1 LYGKPLLNKIKT
13 CKNIYFLHF
22 QIFKSSNFQ
31 INKVHK
37 NFKNI
42 EKVVYGR
49 GSLDMMDSILAEKR
63 NENNNFFLFVVDN
76 YFKGKDLENRIPV
89 KLQDVIRFIDV
100 DPYEPTTQQIDS
112 LRDEVLSAKGLPSG
126 VIGIG
131 GGSIMDIA
139 KAVSLM
145 FTNEGSSTLYQ
156 GLNLIKKPGIYHLG
170 VPTISGTGAEVSMT
184 AVLTGPVK
192 KLGLKCDW
200 TVFNQ
205 VILDPELIASVPTD
219 KWLYT
224 GMDTYIHCIESE
236 NGILNNAFSHAYAEQ
251 SLKLCREIYIGENS
265 GHTPEN
271 DDKLMVAS
279 LMGGLSLTYSEVGVC
294 HALSYGLS
302 KIFGEKHCYANCLA
316 FQHLGDYY
324 AESVA
329 ELKQML
335 VKYNVVL
342 PQGLSKNWTD
352 DQITAM
358 AQVAYNLPHMWN
370 HAIGTNWKEKITIDT
385 IKELYKRM

>member
-1 LYGKPLLNKIKT
+1 M
-13 CKNIYFLHF
+13 
-22 QIFKSSNFQ
+22 
-31 INKVHK
+31 HK

-49 GSLDMMDSILAEKR
+49 GAFSTMDSILEPVRK
-63 NENNNFFLFVVDN
+63 ENDNFILFVVDK
-76 YFKGKDLENRIPV
+76 YFLNSELAKSIPV
-89 KLQDVIRFIDV
+89 KVGDIIEYIDV
-100 DPYEPTTQQIDS
+100 DPSEPTTEQIDE
-112 LRDEVLSAKGLPSG
+112 LRDEVLKTKGIPSG
-126 VIGIG
+126 IVGIG

-139 KAVSLM
+139 KAASLM

-156 GLNLIKKPGIYHLG
+156 GLNLIKNPGIYHLG

-184 AVLTGPVK
+184 AVLTGPEK

-205 VILDPELIASVPTD
+205 VILDPELIASVPRD
-219 KWLYT
+219 KWFYT

-251 SLKLCREIYIGENS
+251 ALKLCRDIYLGEVA
-265 GHTPEN
+265 GQTAEN

-302 KIFGEKHCYANCLA
+302 KILGEKHCYANCVA
-316 FQHLGDYY
+316 FQHLHDYY
-324 AESVA
+324 GEGVA
-329 ELKQML
+329 EFKTML
-335 VKYNVVL
+335 QKHKITL
-342 PQGLSKNWTD
+342 PQGLSKDWSDET
-352 DQITAM
+352 ITAM
-358 AQVAYNLPHMWN
+358 AHVAYNLHHMWN
-370 HAIGTNWKEKITIDT
+370 HAIGTDWKEKITIDT

>member
-1 LYGKPLLNKIKT
+1 M
-13 CKNIYFLHF
+13 
-22 QIFKSSNFQ
+22 
-31 INKVHK
+31 HK

-42 EKVVYGR
+42 DKVVFGR
-49 GSLDMMDSILAEKR
+49 GSFSEMEGILAERR
-63 NENNNFFLFVVDN
+63 NDNGGFFLFVVDN
-76 YFKGKDLENRIPV
+76 YFNGKELASRLPASAADI
-89 KLQDVIRFIDV
+89 IRFIDV
-100 DPYEPTTQQIDS
+100 DPNEPTTDQIDE
-112 LRDEVLSAKGLPSG
+112 LRDEVLATKGLPAG

-145 FTNEGSSTLYQ
+145 FTNDGSSTLYQ

-205 VILDPELIASVPTD
+205 VILDPELIASVPVD

-236 NGILNNAFSHAYAEQ
+236 NGILNNAYSHAYAEAA
-251 SLKLCREIYIGENS
+251 LKLCREIYLGPSAGQN
-265 GHTPEN
+265 PDN

-279 LMGGLSLTYSEVGVC
+279 MMGGLSLTYSEVGVC

-302 KIFGEKHCYANCLA
+302 KILGEKHCYANCLA
-316 FQHLGDYY
+316 FQHLEDYY
-324 AESVA
+324 GEGVG

-335 VKYNVVL
+335 AMHNVTL
-342 PQGLSKNWTD
+342 PQGLSRSWTD
-352 DQITAM
+352 EQITAM
-358 AQVAYNLPHMWN
+358 AEVAYNLPHMWN
-370 HAIGTNWKEKITIDT
+370 HAIGADWKDKVTIES

>member
-1 LYGKPLLNKIKT
+1 
-13 CKNIYFLHF
+13 
-22 QIFKSSNFQ
+22 
-31 INKVHK
+31 VHK

-42 EKVVYGR
+42 EKTVYGR
-49 GSLDMMDSILAEKR
+49 ESFDMMDEILSAKR
-63 NENNNFFLFVVDN
+63 NDNGKFFLFVVDN
-76 YFKGKDLENRIPV
+76 YFKDKSLASRIPA
-89 KLQDVIRFIDV
+89 KQDDVIKFIDV
-100 DPYEPTTQQIDS
+100 DPYEPTTDQIDN
-112 LRDEVLSAKGLPSG
+112 LRDEILSSKGLPAG

-192 KLGLKCDW
+192 KLGLKCEW

-205 VILDPELIASVPTD
+205 VILDPKLIASVPID
-219 KWLYT
+219 KWFYT

-236 NGILNNAFSHAYAEQ
+236 NGILNNAYSHAYAEQ
-251 SLKLCREIYIGENS
+251 SLKLCKEIFTGENS
-265 GHTPEN
+265 GQTTEN

-302 KIFGEKHCYANCLA
+302 KILGEKHCYANCLA
-316 FQHLGDYY
+316 FQHLEDYY
-324 AESVA
+324 KDGVKEF
-329 ELKQML
+329 KQML
-335 VKYNVVL
+335 IKHKIQL
-342 PQGLSKNWTD
+342 PQNISKHWTD
-352 DQITAM
+352 EQITAM
-358 AQVAYNLPHMWN
+358 AEVAYNLPHMWN
-370 HAIGTNWKEKITIDT
+370 HAVGTDWKEKITIET
-385 IKELYKRM
+385 IKELYKRF

>member
-1 LYGKPLLNKIKT
+1 
-13 CKNIYFLHF
+13 
-22 QIFKSSNFQ
+22 
-31 INKVHK
+31 VHK

-42 EKVVYGR
+42 EKVVFGR
-49 GSLDMMDSILAEKR
+49 GSFGMLDEIIAEKR
-63 NENNNFFLFVVDN
+63 QENNRFFLFVVDQ
-76 YFKGKDLENRIPV
+76 YFKGKELESRIPV
-89 KLQDVIRFIDV
+89 KPEDVIRFIDV
-100 DPYEPTTQQIDS
+100 DPHEPTTEQIDT
-112 LRDEVLSAKGLPSG
+112 LRDEVLQSNGLPAG
-126 VIGIG
+126 VVAIG

-156 GLNLIKKPGIYHLG
+156 GLNLVKKPGIYHLG

-219 KWLYT
+219 KWLFT

-251 SLKLCREIYIGENS
+251 SLRLCHDIYSGEHS
-265 GHTPEN
+265 GQTAEN

-316 FQHLGDYY
+316 FQHLHDYY
-324 AESVA
+324 PKGVEGFR
-329 ELKQML
+329 QML
-335 VKYNVVL
+335 VKHHVKL
-342 PQGLSKNWTD
+342 PQGLSKQWREED
-352 DQITAM
+352 ITAM
-358 AQVAYNLPHMWN
+358 AHVAYNLPHMWH
-370 HAIGTNWKEKITIDT
+370 HAIGANWKEKITIDT